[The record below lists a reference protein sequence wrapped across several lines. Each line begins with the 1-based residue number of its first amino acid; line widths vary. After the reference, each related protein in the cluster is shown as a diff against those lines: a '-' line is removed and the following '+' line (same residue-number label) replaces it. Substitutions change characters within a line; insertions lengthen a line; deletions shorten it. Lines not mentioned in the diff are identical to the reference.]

1 MHRVILILMLVA
13 VTSIVGYS
21 WSSKSIETSQSSA
34 QHTEA
39 KQHASNTAEE
49 DSPTSKT
56 ASFSGNRVSQG
67 KRVQADNLHGKAY
80 AENLTELEGKK
91 LLDELDE
98 FWTLCQQVGNCT
110 EQLAQLKSELPS
122 IWFELLSN
130 YPQLAVDWQL
140 TQSTIPLESIETLE
154 ERVALFKQSA
164 QQVWGELA
172 HQLFADQFA
181 HLGFTLDANTLKENE
196 ASQFLANYQGLLSA
210 WQNNTDTLNAET
222 QLQKYELAVSLIPS
236 SYSPAE
242 IVSVKA
248 DLQETYLDEMQASN
262 ITAREQQVAQQ
273 QQTVMTYHEQLDQ
286 LKAILGSQRSS
297 SYATWTQQ
305 DWDSYYQQQVTDFR
319 EQFFSK

>member
-1 MHRVILILMLVA
+1 MLVLTA
-13 VTSIVGYS
+13 SIIGYS
-21 WSSKSIETSQSSA
+21 WSSKTNETPLSSA

-39 KQHASNTAEE
+39 KPRVPTTTVDDNSTPTAIASSENTASQNKQAEAE
-49 DSPTSKT
+49 S
-56 ASFSGNRVSQG
+56 SGGETHV
-67 KRVQADNLHGKAY
+67 
-80 AENLTELEGKK
+80 ENLSELEGKA
-91 LLDELDE
+91 LFDELDE

-110 EQLAQLKSELPS
+110 EQLAQLKSELP
-122 IWFELLSN
+122 IEWFELLSD
-130 YPQLAVDWQL
+130 YPKLSADWQVRE
-140 TQSTIPLESIETLE
+140 STIPLESIETLE

-181 HLGFTLDANTLKENE
+181 HLDFTLDANTLKENE
-196 ASQFLANYQGLLSA
+196 ASQFLANYQDLLSE
-210 WQNNTDTLNAET
+210 WQNNTGTLNAET
-222 QLQKYELAVSLIPS
+222 ALQKYELAVSLIPS

-242 IVSVKA
+242 IVSLKA

-262 ITAREQQVAQQ
+262 ITAREHQVAKQ

-286 LKAILGSQRSS
+286 LKATLDSQRSS

-305 DWDSYYQQQVTDFR
+305 DWDSYYQQQVSDFR

>member
-1 MHRVILILMLVA
+1 MHRVILILVLVLTA
-13 VTSIVGYS
+13 SIISYS
-21 WSSKSIETSQSSA
+21 WSSKSTETPLSSA

-39 KQHASNTAEE
+39 KPRVYTTTA
-49 DSPTSKT
+49 DDNSTPTAT
-56 ASFSGNRVSQG
+56 ASSENSASHSNQAQAGALDG
-67 KRVQADNLHGKAY
+67 KIL
-80 AENLTELEGKK
+80 AENLSELEGKA
-91 LLDELDE
+91 LFDELDG
-98 FWTLCQQVGNCT
+98 FWKLCQQRDDCT
-110 EQLAQLKSELPS
+110 EQLARLKSELPG
-122 IWFELLSN
+122 IWFELLSD
-130 YPQLAVDWQL
+130 YPLLSVDWQL
-140 TQSTIPLESIETLE
+140 TQSSIPLESIETLE

-181 HLGFTLDANTLKENE
+181 HLDFTLDANTLKENE
-196 ASQFLANYQGLLSA
+196 ASQFLANYQDLLSE

-273 QQTVMTYHEQLDQ
+273 QQTVMSYHEQLDQ
-286 LKAILGSQRSS
+286 LNATLDSQRSS
-297 SYATWTQQ
+297 SYATWTQH

>member
-1 MHRVILILMLVA
+1 MHRVILTLMLVA

-21 WSSKSIETSQSSA
+21 WSSKSIEASQSSV

-39 KQHASNTAEE
+39 KKHVSKTTDDN
-49 DSPTSKT
+49 SPPSKT
-56 ASFSGNRVSQG
+56 ASFSDNTVSQG
-67 KRVQADNLHGKAY
+67 KQVQAENLHGKAY
-80 AENLTELEGKK
+80 AEDLIELEGKV

-110 EQLAQLKSELPS
+110 EQLAQLKSELP
-122 IWFELLSN
+122 IEWFELLSD
-130 YPQLAVDWQL
+130 YPKLSADWQVRE
-140 TQSTIPLESIETLE
+140 STIPLESIETLE

-181 HLGFTLDANTLKENE
+181 HLDFTLDANTLKENE
-196 ASQFLANYQGLLSA
+196 ASQFLANYQDLLSE
-210 WQNNTDTLNAET
+210 WQNNTGTLNAET
-222 QLQKYELAVSLIPS
+222 ALQKYELAVSLIPS

-242 IVSVKA
+242 IVSLKA

-262 ITAREQQVAQQ
+262 ITAREHQVAKQ

-286 LKAILGSQRSS
+286 LKATLDSQRSS

-305 DWDSYYQQQVTDFR
+305 DWDSYYQQQVSDFR

>member
-1 MHRVILILMLVA
+1 MLVT

-21 WSSKSIETSQSSA
+21 WSSRSIETSLSSA
-34 QHTEA
+34 PHTEA
-39 KQHASNTAEE
+39 E
-49 DSPTSKT
+49 PRISKT
-56 ASFSGNRVSQG
+56 TNEDNFTPTATTSSGNSPSHSNLSQTESSG
-67 KRVQADNLHGKAY
+67 GETHV
-80 AENLTELEGKK
+80 ENLSELEGKA
-91 LLDELDE
+91 LFDELDG
-98 FWTLCQQVGNCT
+98 FWALCQQRDDCT
-110 EQLAQLKSELPS
+110 EQLARLKSELPS
-122 IWFELLSN
+122 IWFELLSD
-130 YPQLAVDWQL
+130 YPQLSVDWQL

-154 ERVALFKQSA
+154 DRVALFKQSA

-181 HLGFTLDANTLKENE
+181 HLDFTLDANTLKENE
-196 ASQFLANYQGLLSA
+196 ASQFLANYQDLLSE

-248 DLQETYLDEMQASN
+248 DLQETYLDETEANN
-262 ITAREQQVAQQ
+262 IAAREQQVAQQ
-273 QQTVMTYHEQLDQ
+273 QQTMMTYHEQLDQ
-286 LKAILGSQRSS
+286 LKATLGSQRSS

-305 DWDSYYQQQVTDFR
+305 DWDSYYQQQVADFR

>member
-1 MHRVILILMLVA
+1 MLVA

-21 WSSKSIETSQSSA
+21 WSSKTNETALSSA

-39 KQHASNTAEE
+39 KPRVSTTTDDDKFTPTAT
-49 DSPTSKT
+49 TS
-56 ASFSGNRVSQG
+56 SGNSASQS
-67 KRVQADNLHGKAY
+67 NLSLTESSGAETHV
-80 AENLTELEGKK
+80 ENLTELEGKA
-91 LLDELDE
+91 LFDELDG
-98 FWTLCQQVGNCT
+98 FWKLCQQRDDCT
-110 EQLAQLKSELPS
+110 EQLARLKSELPG
-122 IWFELLSN
+122 IWFELLSD
-130 YPQLAVDWQL
+130 YPLLSVDWQL
-140 TQSTIPLESIETLE
+140 TQSSIPLESIETLE

-181 HLGFTLDANTLKENE
+181 HLDFTLDANTLKENE
-196 ASQFLANYQGLLSA
+196 ASQFLANYQDLLSE

-273 QQTVMTYHEQLDQ
+273 QQTVMSYHEQLEQ
-286 LKAILGSQRSS
+286 LKVTLDSQRSS
-297 SYATWTQQ
+297 SYATWTQH

>member
-1 MHRVILILMLVA
+1 MLVLTA
-13 VTSIVGYS
+13 SIIGYS
-21 WSSKSIETSQSSA
+21 WSSKTNETPLSSA

-39 KQHASNTAEE
+39 KPRVPTTTVDDNSTPTAIASSENTASQNKQAEAE
-49 DSPTSKT
+49 S
-56 ASFSGNRVSQG
+56 SGGETHV
-67 KRVQADNLHGKAY
+67 
-80 AENLTELEGKK
+80 ENLSELEGKA
-91 LLDELDE
+91 LFDELDG
-98 FWTLCQQVGNCT
+98 FWALCKQRDDCT
-110 EQLAQLKSELPS
+110 EQLARLKSELPS
-122 IWFELLSN
+122 IWFELLSD
-130 YPQLAVDWQL
+130 YPQLSVDWQL

-181 HLGFTLDANTLKENE
+181 HLDFTLDANTLKENE
-196 ASQFLANYQGLLSA
+196 ASQFLANYQGLLSE

-222 QLQKYELAVSLIPS
+222 QLQKYELAVSLIPN

-248 DLQETYLDEMQASN
+248 DLQETYLDETEANN
-262 ITAREQQVAQQ
+262 IAAREQQVAQQ

-286 LKAILGSQRSS
+286 LKATLGSQRSS

-305 DWDSYYQQQVTDFR
+305 DWDSYYQQQVSDFR

>member
-1 MHRVILILMLVA
+1 MLVLTA
-13 VTSIVGYS
+13 SIIGYS
-21 WSSKSIETSQSSA
+21 WSSKTNETPLSSA

-39 KQHASNTAEE
+39 KPRVPTTTVDDNSTPTAIASSENTASQNKQAEAE
-49 DSPTSKT
+49 S
-56 ASFSGNRVSQG
+56 SGGETHV
-67 KRVQADNLHGKAY
+67 
-80 AENLTELEGKK
+80 ENLSELEGKA
-91 LLDELDE
+91 LFDELDG
-98 FWTLCQQVGNCT
+98 FWALCKQRDDCT
-110 EQLAQLKSELPS
+110 EQLARLKSELPS
-122 IWFELLSN
+122 IWFELLSD
-130 YPQLAVDWQL
+130 YPQLSVDWQF

-181 HLGFTLDANTLKENE
+181 HLDFTLDANTLKENE
-196 ASQFLANYQGLLSA
+196 ASQFLANYQDLLSE
-210 WQNNTDTLNAET
+210 WQNNTGTLNAET
-222 QLQKYELAVSLIPS
+222 ALQKYELAVSLIPS

-242 IVSVKA
+242 IVSLKA

-262 ITAREQQVAQQ
+262 ITAREHQIAKQ

-286 LKAILGSQRSS
+286 LKATLDSQRSS

-305 DWDSYYQQQVTDFR
+305 DWDSYYQQQVSDFR

>member
-1 MHRVILILMLVA
+1 M
-13 VTSIVGYS
+13 
-21 WSSKSIETSQSSA
+21 
-34 QHTEA
+34 
-39 KQHASNTAEE
+39 
-49 DSPTSKT
+49 
-56 ASFSGNRVSQG
+56 
-67 KRVQADNLHGKAY
+67 
-80 AENLTELEGKK
+80 
-91 LLDELDE
+91 
-98 FWTLCQQVGNCT
+98 
-110 EQLAQLKSELPS
+110 KSELPS
-122 IWFELLSN
+122 IWFELLSD
-130 YPQLAVDWQL
+130 YPQLSVDWQL

-181 HLGFTLDANTLKENE
+181 HLDFTLDANTLKENE
-196 ASQFLANYQGLLSA
+196 ASQFLANYQDLLSE

-236 SYSPAE
+236 NYSPAE

-248 DLQETYLDEMQASN
+248 DLQETYLDETEANN
-262 ITAREQQVAQQ
+262 IAAREQQVAQQ

-286 LKAILGSQRSS
+286 LKATLGSQRSS

-305 DWDSYYQQQVTDFR
+305 DWDSYYQQQVADFR

>member
-1 MHRVILILMLVA
+1 MHRVILILMLVT

-21 WSSKSIETSQSSA
+21 WSSKTNETPLSSA

-39 KQHASNTAEE
+39 KSRVSTTTDDDNSTPTA
-49 DSPTSKT
+49 T
-56 ASFSGNRVSQG
+56 ASSGDAASQN
-67 KRVQADNLHGKAY
+67 KQAEAESSGGETHV
-80 AENLTELEGKK
+80 ENLSELEGKA
-91 LLDELDE
+91 LFDELDG
-98 FWTLCQQVGNCT
+98 FWALCKQRDDCT
-110 EQLAQLKSELPS
+110 EQLARLKSELPS
-122 IWFELLSN
+122 IWFELLSD
-130 YPQLAVDWQL
+130 YPQLSVDWQL

-305 DWDSYYQQQVTDFR
+305 DWDSYYQQQVSDFR

>member
-1 MHRVILILMLVA
+1 MLVT

-21 WSSKSIETSQSSA
+21 WSSKTNETPLSSA

-39 KQHASNTAEE
+39 KSRVSTTTDDDNSTPTA
-49 DSPTSKT
+49 T
-56 ASFSGNRVSQG
+56 ASSGDAASQN
-67 KRVQADNLHGKAY
+67 KQAEAESSGGETHV
-80 AENLTELEGKK
+80 ENLSELEGKA
-91 LLDELDE
+91 LFDELDG
-98 FWTLCQQVGNCT
+98 FWALCKQRDDCT
-110 EQLAQLKSELPS
+110 EQLARLKSELPS
-122 IWFELLSN
+122 IWFELLSD
-130 YPQLAVDWQL
+130 YPQLSVDWQL

-305 DWDSYYQQQVTDFR
+305 DWDSYYQQQVSDFR

>member
-1 MHRVILILMLVA
+1 MLVLTA
-13 VTSIVGYS
+13 SIIGYS
-21 WSSKSIETSQSSA
+21 WSSKTNETPLSSA

-39 KQHASNTAEE
+39 KPRVPATTVDDNSTPTATASSENTASQNKQSEAE
-49 DSPTSKT
+49 S
-56 ASFSGNRVSQG
+56 SGGETHV
-67 KRVQADNLHGKAY
+67 
-80 AENLTELEGKK
+80 ENLSELEGKA
-91 LLDELDE
+91 LFDELDG
-98 FWTLCQQVGNCT
+98 FWALCKQRDDCT
-110 EQLAQLKSELPS
+110 EQLARLKSELPS
-122 IWFELLSN
+122 IWFELLSD
-130 YPQLAVDWQL
+130 YPQLSVDWQL

-181 HLGFTLDANTLKENE
+181 HLDFTLDANTLKENE
-196 ASQFLANYQGLLSA
+196 ASQFLANYQGLLSE
-210 WQNNTDTLNAET
+210 WQNNTGTLNAET

-305 DWDSYYQQQVTDFR
+305 DWDSYYQQQVSDFR

>member
-1 MHRVILILMLVA
+1 MLVLTA
-13 VTSIVGYS
+13 SIIGYS
-21 WSSKSIETSQSSA
+21 WSSKSIETPLSSA

-39 KQHASNTAEE
+39 KPRVSTTTDDDNFTPTA
-49 DSPTSKT
+49 T
-56 ASFSGNRVSQG
+56 ASSEDAASQNKQAEAESSGGETHV
-67 KRVQADNLHGKAY
+67 
-80 AENLTELEGKK
+80 ENLSELEGKA
-91 LLDELDE
+91 LFDELDG
-98 FWTLCQQVGNCT
+98 FWALCKQRDDCT
-110 EQLAQLKSELPS
+110 EQLARLKSELPS
-122 IWFELLSN
+122 IWFELLSD
-130 YPQLAVDWQL
+130 YPQLSVDWQL

-181 HLGFTLDANTLKENE
+181 HLDFTLDANTLKENE
-196 ASQFLANYQGLLSA
+196 ASQFLANYQGLLSE
-210 WQNNTDTLNAET
+210 WQNNTGTLNAET

-248 DLQETYLDEMQASN
+248 DLQETYLDETEANN
-262 ITAREQQVAQQ
+262 IAAREQQVAQQ

-286 LKAILGSQRSS
+286 LKATLGSQRSS

-305 DWDSYYQQQVTDFR
+305 DWDSYYQQQVSDFR